1 MSNIYG
7 NPWTGLQVTVIGG
20 EVALWTHVWAEF
32 EAIWPN
38 NPLQT
43 VASPGTAT
51 PTTLISKIS
60 RFIGWAMFNAT
71 PSTRTEWQAG
81 PLQSDALGNL
91 LASLATRLAG
101 EDISRG
107 IMKTQQEFTPY
118 AITIAGSYTASAG
131 PCLLGSI
138 VVQGWAAGT
147 IKIYDN
153 TSATGTPVL
162 DFDSTAALASYPI
175 NGKFSIGCFIVTS
188 ANTKVTA
195 FIGV

>member
-7 NPWTGLQVTVIGG
+7 NPRTGLPVTVIGG
-20 EVALWTHVWAEF
+20 EVALWTQVWPEF

-43 VASPGTAT
+43 VSSPGTAT

-60 RFIGWAMFNAT
+60 RFIGWAMYNAT
-71 PSTRTEWQAG
+71 PTTRTEWQAG
-81 PLQSDALGNL
+81 PLQSDSLGNL

-101 EDISRG
+101 EDIARG
-107 IMKTQQEFTPY
+107 IMKVQQEFKPY
-118 AITIAGSYTASAG
+118 AITTAGSYTASMG

-153 TSATGTPVL
+153 TSATGTPIL
-162 DFDSTAALASYPI
+162 DFDSTNAIAPYPI
-175 NGKFSIGCFIVTS
+175 NCKLYIGCYIVTS

>member
-20 EVALWTHVWAEF
+20 EVALWTQVWPEF

-38 NPLQT
+38 NPLET

-81 PLQSDALGNL
+81 PLQSNSKWDLNTTLG
-91 LASLATRLAG
+91 TTMAG
-101 EDISRG
+101 EDIPNDVTKVEFRNNLTYISTATTTVV
-107 IMKTQQEFTPY
+107 KTG
-118 AITIAGSYTASAG
+118 AG
-131 PCLLGSI
+131 LLHAVIFQWTSI
-138 VVQGWAAGT
+138 GT
-147 IKIYDN
+147 VIGYDN
-153 TSATGTPVL
+153 TSASGTIL
-162 DFDSTAALASYPI
+162 FSFPI
-175 NGKFSIGCFIVTS
+175 GVTTRPITFNGSFSIGLTVVTS
-188 ANTKVTA
+188 AADKVTISA
-195 FIGV
+195 R

>member
-1 MSNIYG
+1 MARKRFSANDFKVVDATAVADWFEYTDIYTPG
-7 NPWTGLQVTVIGG
+7 SSTGSSSFGVTTPSTNVAGMQNVI
-20 EVALWTHVWAEF
+20 VD
-32 EAIWPN
+32 AIY
-38 NPLQT
+38 
-43 VASPGTAT
+43 
-51 PTTLISKIS
+51 
-60 RFIGWAMFNAT
+60 NAT

-81 PLQSDALGNL
+81 PLQTNSVGDLNTTL
-91 LASLATRLAG
+91 NTRIAG
-101 EDISRG
+101 EDIARG

-118 AITIAGSYTASAG
+118 AITTAGSYPASMG

-153 TSATGTPVL
+153 TSATGTPIL
-162 DFDSTAALASYPI
+162 DFDSTNAIAPYPI
-175 NGKFSIGCFIVTS
+175 NCKLYIGCYIVTS

>member
-7 NPWTGLQVTVIGG
+7 NPWTGMQVTVIGG
-20 EVALWTHVWAEF
+20 EIALWTHVWSEF

-71 PSTRTEWQAG
+71 PSTRTEWQAW

-91 LASLATRLAG
+91 LISLATRLAG
-101 EDISRG
+101 EDIARG
-107 IMKTQQEFTPY
+107 IMKMQREYQPY
-118 AITIAGSYTASAG
+118 TITTAGSYTVRTG
-131 PCLLGSI
+131 PGLIGSI
-138 VVQGWAAGT
+138 IIQWGAAGT
-147 IKIYDN
+147 IKVYDN

-162 DFDSTAALASYPI
+162 DFDSTSVIAQFQPDL
-175 NGKFSIGCFIVTS
+175 KFYIGCFVVTS
-188 ANTKVTA
+188 ANTKVT
-195 FIGV
+195 FGIGV